1 MTTDK
6 TLTVRE
12 LAEIFGISRQ
22 AMRKHV
28 DNLDQQYIS
37 KNSHGYKAI
46 TVSTALSIADKLD
59 NQQAI
64 KRLSE
69 ENENESEADNNNDFE
84 VVRSLSDQL
93 AEKDKQIE
101 QLHQLL
107 DQQQQLTLQA
117 NRQIESLQSSVSQLK
132 IENNQLEEQVSK
144 KWWQFWKS

>member
-1 MTTDK
+1 MATDK
-6 TLTVRE
+6 IFTVRE
-12 LAEIFGISRQ
+12 LSEIFGISRQ

-37 KNSHGYKAI
+37 KNSHGYKVI
-46 TVSTALSIADKLD
+46 TVSGALSIADKLD
-59 NQQAI
+59 NKKAME
-64 KRLSE
+64 RLSE
-69 ENENESEADNNNDFE
+69 VFKDEHQPDNISDSG

-93 AEKDKQIE
+93 SEKDKQIE

-132 IENNQLEEQVSK
+132 IEYDQLEVQSTK
-144 KWWQFWKS
+144 KWWQFWK